1 MLKGAYSY
9 PFLNVSLLLKLTST
23 SNPLSLPIKL
33 VYKYFVACIF
43 LQIDCVSIFVAYC
56 S

>member
-9 PFLNVSLLLKLTST
+9 PFFKRQFAVKA
-23 SNPLSLPIKL
+23 SNPLSLPKL
-33 VYKYFVACIF
+33 VYKYFVACIL
-43 LQIDCVSIFVAYC
+43 LQIDCVSFFVAYC